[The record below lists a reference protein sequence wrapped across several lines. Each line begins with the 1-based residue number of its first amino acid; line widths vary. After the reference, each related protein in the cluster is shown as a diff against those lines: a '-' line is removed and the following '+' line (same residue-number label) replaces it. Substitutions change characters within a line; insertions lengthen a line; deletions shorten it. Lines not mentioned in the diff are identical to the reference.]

1 MIRLELHNIGDIK
14 EEYAN
19 VFTSVFK
26 EWVDQGNCPTQVYY
40 GYDDDKF
47 IGFISG
53 FPLSQTLWYLQRTG
67 YVEDEQSKVKN
78 LQRTKEVFVCLHRD
92 WPFILTLVRNDD
104 ITMLKMSLSVG
115 FKIIGTRIDTQ
126 KTLWVEMM
134 SSKEDING

>member
-1 MIRLELHNIGDIK
+1 MIRLELHKIADIK

-26 EWVDQGNCPTQVYY
+26 EWVDQGNCPAQVYY
-40 GYDDDKF
+40 GYEDYKF

-67 YVEDEQSKVKN
+67 YVEDEQSKPKN
-78 LQRTKEVFVCLHRD
+78 LQRTREVFGCLHRD
-92 WPFILTLVRNDD
+92 WPFILTLIRNDD
-104 ITMLKMSLSVG
+104 IAMLKMSLSVG